1 MKSKKWRIGTIL
13 LAVVILA
20 GVVTGAAFANADPSN
35 NPAKGNLYQNFVSK
49 FAANLGVDQDKVTA
63 ALDTTKKQML
73 DEAVQQG
80 KLTQEQADKI
90 AANKGFEF
98 GRFGYGHDKGYN
110 FKAKSNAF
118 RGQGRNLDGVASAL
132 GLTTDQLKTDM
143 QAGKKIQDIVT
154 EQGMTMDQFNQ
165 KMLELKKEA
174 ITKAVADGK
183 MTQDQANKIL
193 QNMEQHFK
201 NPGFT
206 QDKQPTQ

>member
-20 GVVTGAAFANADPSN
+20 GVVTGAAFANPDPSN
-35 NPAKGNLYQNFVSK
+35 NPAIGNLYQNFVSK

-90 AANKGFEF
+90 AANKGFGF
-98 GRFGYGHDKGYN
+98 GGFGIGHDKGHN
-110 FKAKSNAF
+110 FKAKGNAF

-132 GLTTDQLKTDM
+132 GVTTDQLKTEI
-143 QAGKKIQDIVT
+143 QSGKKIQDIVT
-154 EQGMTMDQFNQ
+154 EHGMTMDQFNQ
-165 KMLELKKEA
+165 KMLELKKDA
-174 ITKAVADGK
+174 ISKAVADGK

-201 NPGFT
+201 NPGFD